1 MRATQRTAAAAAAI
15 LLAAGLANIGG
26 CANKEEPSTIR
37 PVGNKTAADMN
48 SERSKFERSEDPPFN
63 ANTRFAAGQ
72 LAESQGAPQRAVAQ
86 YQEALKLDPKMLPA
100 AYRLGVC
107 YTQMRDYPKAI
118 AAWQNYLKLTNGS
131 ATAYGNLGFC
141 LELSGQKPQ
150 AEEAYQQGIAKDP
163 KNQPCRINY
172 GLMLARAGRIDDAL
186 QQLRAVLSEAES
198 HYNLASV
205 YEQQGKKA
213 PAREE
218 YAKALELD
226 PGMWEAKQRLE
237 AMT

>member
-1 MRATQRTAAAAAAI
+1 MRATQRTAAVAM
-15 LLAAGLANIGG
+15 LLAAGLTGVSG
-26 CANKEEPSTIR
+26 CGNKEQASTFS
-37 PVGNKTAADMN
+37 PVGNKAAAEMN

-86 YQEALKLDPKMLPA
+86 YQEALKLDPKLLPA

-107 YTQMRDYPKAI
+107 FTQMRDYPKAI
-118 AAWQNYLKLTNGS
+118 AAWQNYVKLTNGS
-131 ATAYGNLGFC
+131 ATAFGNLGFC

-150 AEEAYQQGIAKDP
+150 AEDAYQQGIAKDP
-163 KNQPCRINY
+163 KSQPCRINY

-213 PAREE
+213 PARDE
-218 YAKALELD
+218 YAKALQLD

-237 AMT
+237 AMK